1 MFAHARLGVV
11 ERARAHV
18 HVGRRADVAEHHG
31 RGALHRRQLRRSIGE
46 PWNAARYASA
56 SVATTSRARAVL
68 EALLDAVPALRT
80 GRRGRPRC
88 RPAKLH
94 ADRGYDY
101 QRCRAA
107 CHRRHIRPRIANRAA
122 WAAVFAQPGATHPVT
137 TDTVL
142 VGASGD
148 LAYTVGRWHVT
159 VPSSGSNAQ
168 GRMPA
173 GGTSQS
179 GGRSAQDAPGGSWRC
194 PPTRIDQRHRCE
206 VVSDALS

>member
-1 MFAHARLGVV
+1 VDRQGVPLAVRLT
-11 ERARAHV
+11 AANV
-18 HVGRRADVAEHHG
+18 HD
-31 RGALHRRQLRRSIGE
+31 SK
-46 PWNAARYASA
+46 
-56 SVATTSRARAVL
+56 VL